1 MINQLLKITRFIS
14 KNKSIKML
22 AVILIVGI
30 FFFHPAYANEN
41 SSTLLNDTQQWLSNG
56 VGFLSRIWIFLAMIA
71 GKFMTN
77 DVVYGAFMNLDKYLW
92 AIWNVMKNFAN
103 FGLAAM
109 ILVSIIKYVID
120 KK

>member
-1 MINQLLKITRFIS
+1 MTKSIIKIIHFINK
-14 KNKSIKML
+14 KSTIKML

-30 FFFHPAYANEN
+30 FFFHTAYADNN
-41 SSTLLNDTQQWLSNG
+41 TSTLLNDTQKRLSNG
-56 VGFLSRIWIFLAMIA
+56 VNFLSWIWIFLAIIA

-77 DVVYGAFMNLDKYLW
+77 DVVYGAFMNLDKYLR
-92 AIWNVMKNFAN
+92 AIRNVMKNFAN

-109 ILVSIIKYVID
+109 ILYSIIRYVVD